1 MEVKYV
7 IQKGKGGLKVIKIDK
22 DGERD
27 VTDEYNNHVLPGYVD
42 YSKRGN
48 RFL

>member
-1 MEVKYV
+1 MENKIKYV
-7 IQKGKGGLKVIKIDK
+7 IQNGRVIKIDK
-22 DGERD
+22 DGKKD
-27 VTDEYNNHVLPGYVD
+27 VTEEYNNRVLSGYVD